1 MRGYFDFDPL
11 KYLYNLLFNNF
22 PFFPLFDMNI
32 PFFYAPDIN
41 EGARTYSLN
50 EAAARHCVQVLRK
63 KEEDIII
70 LTNGRGKL
78 FQCRIE
84 KAEKKYCPVS
94 IREIRE
100 VPCRLVKSGIGIA
113 FTKNISRIEWF
124 LEKATEIGIT
134 DIYPLVTQRTERI
147 KFNFTRLQNIIAAAM
162 LQSEQAW
169 LPRLHEQISFDVL
182 MEKKDY
188 DLKFIA
194 HCENEGKY
202 FFGDKT
208 DVNKNT
214 LILIGPEGDFTPE
227 EISLSKGHQFVPVS
241 LGPNRLRT
249 ETAGLVACVMMN
261 RR

>member
-1 MRGYFDFDPL
+1 
-11 KYLYNLLFNNF
+11 
-22 PFFPLFDMNI
+22 MNT
-32 PFFYAPDIN
+32 PFFYAPDLN
-41 EGARTYSLN
+41 EGERTYSLN
-50 EAAARHCVQVLRK
+50 EAAARHCIQVLRK
-63 KEEDIII
+63 KEGDIIM
-70 LTNGRGKL
+70 LTGGRGRL

-84 KAEKKYCPVS
+84 KAGKKCCLVS
-94 IREIRE
+94 IQEIRQ
-100 VPCRLVKSGIGIA
+100 VLGRPVKLGIGIA

-147 KFNFTRLQNIIAAAM
+147 KFNFARLQNIIVAAM

-169 LPRLHEQISFDVL
+169 LPRLHEQISFEKL
-182 MEKKDY
+182 TEKKDY

-194 HCENEGKY
+194 HCENEEKY
-202 FFGDKT
+202 FFADKT

-227 EISLSKGHQFVPVS
+227 EISLSKEYQFIPVS

-249 ETAGLVACVMMN
+249 ETAGLAACVMMN
-261 RR
+261 RS